1 MRKNAL
7 NIRPTTEADIP
18 TIIGLAA
25 QIWEPTYGN
34 ILSREQLDFMFAHTY
49 TEAHLQRQIAE
60 GQRFYLIFNTANEAV
75 GYASWSW
82 LPELYEN
89 KPLAKLNKIY
99 VLPSEQGKGTGRFLL
114 QYIENEVVSLSANA
128 LQLCVNRYNKAKY
141 FYEKQGYRVLREE
154 DFVFYQ
160 YFMNDFV
167 LQKDFF

>member
-1 MRKNAL
+1 MH
-7 NIRPTTEADIP
+7 IRPATEADIS

-25 QIWEPTYGN
+25 QIWEPTYSS
-34 ILSREQLDFMFAHTY
+34 ILNREQLDFMFAHTY
-49 TEAHLQRQIAE
+49 TEPFLRQQMTD
-60 GQRFYLIFNTANEAV
+60 GQRFYLVFDDKNEAV
-75 GYASWSW
+75 GYAAWSW
-82 LPELYEN
+82 LTELYQN

-128 LQLCVNRYNKAKY
+128 LQLCVNRYNRAKN

-154 DFVFYQ
+154 DFTFYQ

-167 LQKDFF
+167 LQKDL

>member
-1 MRKNAL
+1 MY
-7 NIRPTTEADIP
+7 IRPATEADIS

-49 TEAHLQRQIAE
+49 TEPFLEQQMTG
-60 GQRFYLIFNTANEAV
+60 GQHFYLVFDDKNEAV
-75 GYASWSW
+75 GYAAWSW
-82 LPELYEN
+82 LTELYQN

-114 QYIENEVVSLSANA
+114 QHIENEVVSLSANA
-128 LQLCVNRYNKAKY
+128 LQLCVNRYNKAKN

-154 DFVFYQ
+154 DFTFYQ

-167 LQKDFF
+167 LQKDL